1 MENKKLQIRNSTA
14 EFLTFTAETG
24 EKSIEVMYAEENVW
38 STQEMMAIL
47 YDTTKQNISLH
58 LINAY
63 EDKEIDESATVKE
76 FLTVQNDYK
85 YHMVLYIENRG
96 RIQ

>member
-1 MENKKLQIRNSTA
+1 MKMENKKLQIRNSTA

-63 EDKEIDESATVKE
+63 EDKEIDEIWIGILSGN
-76 FLTVQNDYK
+76 FI
-85 YHMVLYIENRG
+85 IECIKSLMG
-96 RIQ
+96 LI